1 MVKNR
6 LLFTLLMQ
14 NGTYMLSRNFRLQ
27 AVGDLNWIK
36 ESYDFEAIAYSI
48 DELVVLNVTR
58 GDKNLEA
65 FAEHVSELVQ
75 NCMIPIACGGGIR
88 SMDDAFLLLDAGA
101 DKLVVN
107 TALVKQPELV
117 QELVTRFGSQCVV
130 ASIDYKHAA
139 V

>member
-27 AVGDLNWIK
+27 AVGDLDWIK
-36 ESYDFEAIAYSI
+36 ECYDFEAIAYSI

-58 GDKNLEA
+58 GEKNIKA
-65 FAEHVSELVQ
+65 FGDHVSELVR

-88 SMDDAFLLLDAGA
+88 SMDDAFSLVDAGA
-101 DKLVVN
+101 GKLGVKN
-107 TALVKQPELV
+107 ALEEQPDLLRE
-117 QELVTRFGSQCVV
+117 
-130 ASIDYKHAA
+130 
-139 V
+139 